1 MEEIGAFERKS
12 AAGWERPERAV
23 LAYRAVVVAL
33 VAGVA
38 ETLFRAA
45 QMLEDPGVGLS
56 DVAVGLGVRAAI
68 YLTVFW
74 LAVRM
79 LFGSRW
85 ARWILAVGLG
95 TVGLASLAA
104 EPVRAV
110 FTADDPSAVFTGWTP
125 IALLL
130 GLFRAVHIL
139 AVLVAVPAAVLAG
152 GHTRSTPRTGSMPRT
167 RPGVRAARRA

>member
-38 ETLFRAA
+38 ETLVRAA
-45 QMLEDPGVGLS
+45 RVLEDPGVGLS
-56 DVAVGLGVRAAI
+56 GVAAGLGVRAAI

-74 LAVRM
+74 LAARM

-85 ARWILAVGLG
+85 ARGILVVGLG
-95 TVGLASLAA
+95 TVGLASLVA
-104 EPVRAV
+104 EPLDALLA
-110 FTADDPSAVFTGWTP
+110 ADSTGVLFTGWNP
-125 IALLL
+125 ASALI
-130 GLFRAVHIL
+130 GLFRAAHIL

-152 GHTRSTPRTGSMPRT
+152 NRVQAMRSR
-167 RPGVRAARRA
+167 VA

>member
-38 ETLFRAA
+38 ETLVRAA
-45 QMLEDPGVGLS
+45 LVLEDPGIGLS
-56 DVAVGLGVRAAI
+56 GVAAGLGVRAAI

-74 LAVRM
+74 LAARM

-85 ARWILAVGLG
+85 ARGILAVGLG
-95 TVGLASLAA
+95 TAGLASLVA
-104 EPVRAV
+104 EPLSALLA
-110 FTADDPSAVFTGWTP
+110 ADSTGALFTGWTP
-125 IALLL
+125 ASVLI
-130 GLFRAVHIL
+130 GLFRTAHIL

-152 GHTRSTPRTGSMPRT
+152 NRVQPTRSR
-167 RPGVRAARRA
+167 VA